1 MLALSR
7 VLYRLSIAAWLGAMA
22 FLAFIEAPLAFGML
36 GPHLAGPLVGGELW
50 ILYPAAVAAG
60 ILALI
65 GLLVRWWR
73 GDKERAGIK
82 CALLMVAIALMA
94 GSYGIATHMDHIRVA
109 AGGDIAFLA
118 RQDPQRAAFDR
129 LHHATEDLMGV
140 AILVVGAVVGLG

>member
-1 MLALSR
+1 MLAISR
-7 VLYRLSIAAWLGAMA
+7 VLYRLSTGAWLGAMV

-60 ILALI
+60 ILALV

-73 GDKERAGIK
+73 GDRERAAVK
-82 CALLMVAIALMA
+82 CGLLVAAIATMGA
-94 GSYGIATHMDHIRVA
+94 SYGVAAHMDRIRQD
-109 AGGDIAFLA
+109 AGGDIAFLSPDA
-118 RQDPQRAAFDR
+118 PQRAAFDR
-129 LHHATEDLMGV
+129 MHHAAEDLMGV